1 MSRAT
6 CSSAIGPFVDLLMGL
21 NLDPSSGIAKRTQ
34 GRDLAAPSPSPLAR
48 DRAARYAGGVATFLF
63 ALAALAALVLL
74 VLDLVVLRASESLD
88 VEGEPAGARA
98 RSSGERAGAGA
109 AFLLGVIGFP
119 GTLAP
124 VVLTVLAFQA
134 NPITTDGWVALLA
147 VIVASLSMSAAV
159 KSFRIAQLLGRVKD
173 ESRRLLGATVI
184 YLLVWALLV
193 VVLLGLARAPEG
205 PVRLLIWV
213 YVGVLLAGTVVVG
226 ATARDLVGTTVRPRA
241 F

>member
-1 MSRAT
+1 
-6 CSSAIGPFVDLLMGL
+6 
-21 NLDPSSGIAKRTQ
+21 
-34 GRDLAAPSPSPLAR
+34 
-48 DRAARYAGGVATFLF
+48 VATFLF

-74 VLDLVVLRASESLD
+74 VLDLVVLRSSEALD
-88 VEGEPAGARA
+88 VETEPTARPA
-98 RSSGERAGAGA
+98 RSSGDKAGAGA
-109 AFLLGVIGFP
+109 AFLLGVLGFP

-134 NPITTDGWVALLA
+134 HPITADGWVALLA

-159 KSFRIAQLLGRVKD
+159 KSFRVAQLLGRVKD

-193 VVLLGLARAPEG
+193 VLLLGLARAPEG
-205 PVRLLIWV
+205 PVRLVIWA
-213 YVGVLLAGTVVVG
+213 YVALLLAGSVVVG

>member
-1 MSRAT
+1 M
-6 CSSAIGPFVDLLMGL
+6 
-21 NLDPSSGIAKRTQ
+21 
-34 GRDLAAPSPSPLAR
+34 
-48 DRAARYAGGVATFLF
+48 ATFLF

-88 VEGEPAGARA
+88 VEGEPARA

-109 AFLLGVIGFP
+109 AFLLGVVGFP

-173 ESRRLLGATVI
+173 ESRRVLGATVI

-193 VVLLGLARAPEG
+193 VLLLGLARAPEG
-205 PVRLLIWV
+205 PVRLVIWA
-213 YVGVLLAGTVVVG
+213 YVGLLLAGSVVVG